1 MFELSPINPAQLQ
14 KKLEQKA
21 LEERKNR
28 EEAAAN
34 ILTIHKMLEEAKK
47 LGIEVKPYE
56 EGLKEV
62 QKHMRERLFGDA
74 ARKSAEVI
82 KEIREGVKAISDE
95 KVSLLES
102 LVEREEKAGMG
113 AGELKDVLDKVRKYI
128 ENNDYF
134 IAIKMA
140 EEGIESGKKR
150 AASFANSIIEE
161 TEKLISALKDVAN
174 TEEAEKLLGE
184 AKEKMKSEDVIEV
197 ISLCEK
203 ARETLKD
210 VAEAAIER
218 LSTEAELDIT
228 ILERM
233 GENVKPYE
241 DRLKKAK
248 KEGGPD
254 AISDILEIGRVV
266 REAVRVTL
274 TAGIEELASEVEE
287 IKDMGG
293 DYEEILRYVEKAKE
307 NLEKNNLALAA
318 ETVEKGKKAVQEVK
332 FNMVVKAMN
341 PAFSKMKA
349 ANKIGADISEPERI
363 LLDARNALKIGE
375 YRKAMELSRKCEE
388 VLDDILESYKKTT
401 ETLSELETLFVES
414 EKAGSDT
421 KEAKKLLVMV
431 KDALSKRDF
440 RKAYALTLKT
450 KEALQKGKL
459 EGIKEK
465 IKLGKKLVEIGEAEG
480 IEVVE
485 GEVAIQE
492 AEKALEQGDLE
503 KARKMAED
511 GLKDLKERIGSTLSS
526 LYK

>member
-21 LEERKNR
+21 LEEKKNR

-47 LGIEVKPYE
+47 LGIEVKPFE
-56 EGLKEV
+56 DGLKEV

-82 KEIREGVKAISDE
+82 KEIKEGVKTISDE

-102 LVEREEKAGMG
+102 LVEKEEKAGIG
-113 AGELKDVLDKVRKYI
+113 AGELKDILDKVRKYI
-128 ENNDYF
+128 DNNDYF

-150 AASFANSIIEE
+150 AASFANSVIEE

-174 TEEAEKLLGE
+174 TAEAEKLLEE
-184 AKEKMKSEDVIEV
+184 AKEKLKSEDVVEV
-197 ISLCEK
+197 ITLCEK

-248 KEGGPD
+248 KMPGSE

-266 REAVRVTL
+266 KEAVRVTL
-274 TAGIEELASEVEE
+274 TAGIEEIASEAEE
-287 IKDMGG
+287 IKEMGG
-293 DYEEILRYVEKAKE
+293 DY
-307 NLEKNNLALAA
+307 
-318 ETVEKGKKAVQEVK
+318 
-332 FNMVVKAMN
+332 
-341 PAFSKMKA
+341 
-349 ANKIGADISEPERI
+349 
-363 LLDARNALKIGE
+363 
-375 YRKAMELSRKCEE
+375 
-388 VLDDILESYKKTT
+388 
-401 ETLSELETLFVES
+401 
-414 EKAGSDT
+414 
-421 KEAKKLLVMV
+421 
-431 KDALSKRDF
+431 
-440 RKAYALTLKT
+440 
-450 KEALQKGKL
+450 
-459 EGIKEK
+459 
-465 IKLGKKLVEIGEAEG
+465 
-480 IEVVE
+480 
-485 GEVAIQE
+485 
-492 AEKALEQGDLE
+492 
-503 KARKMAED
+503 
-511 GLKDLKERIGSTLSS
+511 
-526 LYK
+526 